1 MSCNQLLT
9 HPSTHVERERK
20 KHTVSRLQAPQQPH
34 QETAGALP
42 QGHPGLCG
50 TPTVYRGCPRKDTR
64 GYTGAQTGKA
74 VGGPTQPP
82 RRPTND
88 KRPQDTDKRQDKRAF
103 SHKYRHALGN
113 LHGSGA
119 GSRNRRSTKSRT
131 RRQQNRSG
139 DVPVPQGDRAEKRN
153 QSTRRRSPR
162 RRSTRRPSAS
172 RFRRISTPTELLMCL
187 WQCSERVLRLS
198 LCTEIFGER
207 VGEGNPNP
215 GWTSDTVNVHVD
227 VS

>member
-1 MSCNQLLT
+1 M
-9 HPSTHVERERK
+9 
-20 KHTVSRLQAPQQPH
+20 VSRLQAHQQP
-34 QETAGALP
+34 QNLLALCHRVTLDSVAHPRCTVGVP
-42 QGHPGLCG
+42 QGHP
-50 TPTVYRGCPRKDTR
+50 R
-64 GYTGAQTGKA
+64 YTGAQTGKA
-74 VGGPTQPP
+74 VGGKTQPP
-82 RRPTND
+82 RRRPTTND
-88 KRPQDTDKRQDKRAF
+88 
-103 SHKYRHALGN
+103 HKTLLSATRHRHALGN

-162 RRSTRRPSAS
+162 RPSTS
-172 RFRRISTPTELLMCL
+172 RFHRISTPTESLMCL
-187 WQCSERVLRLS
+187 LQCSERVLRIS

-215 GWTSDTVNVHVD
+215 GWTSDTC
-227 VS
+227 